1 MGRYKIDPLELV
13 LVIDENLAAK
23 KEISSLIK
31 KFKSHNLDLNSIYPL
46 KLYIR
51 YLIDLRIIVIQLDN
65 KNFFTT
71 EEIMANVIENDPGT
85 LIFINPSISL

>member
-1 MGRYKIDPLELV
+1 MELV
-13 LVIDENLAAK
+13 LIIDENLEAK
-23 KEISSLIK
+23 REISSLIK
-31 KFKSHNLDLNSIYPL
+31 KFKSPNLDLNSIYPL

-71 EEIMANVIENDPGT
+71 EEIMANVIRNDPGT
-85 LIFINPSISL
+85 LIFINPSIFSFYL